1 MNRLIKM
8 AWRNIWRNK
17 RRTLITAA
25 SIFFA
30 VFFAIIMRSIQ
41 LGTYGH
47 MIKQSIEMFTG
58 YLQVQ
63 NNEYFDEKSLDNSM
77 EFNHELINLII
88 NTQGVKIAV
97 PRVESFVLA
106 STGHQSKGIMVSGID
121 IKKEK
126 LLSNPEHYVIHY
138 KLTPAITKKIINE
151 LTFSDK
157 QIELLKLHENSYYN
171 NTDRIALDLGLSHND
186 FEPFRETFEK
196 HSAFKGG
203 FLDENDDGVLVSS
216 KLAQFLRT
224 NVGDTIVLIGQGY
237 HGSSAAG
244 LFPVR
249 GIVKVPSPDLDNKL
263 IYMTLAKSQEF
274 FSLGNRLTSIV
285 VNITD
290 ADEMLAIQA
299 NISNKLTETELV
311 VKNWYEV
318 NPILKQQIE
327 SDDKSGQM
335 FVGIL
340 YFIIFFGIFGT
351 VLMMITERKREFGV
365 MVAIGMRKR
374 MLATVVIIEMFFL
387 GLVGTLSGMI
397 AVIPLII
404 WFNINPIRMTGEV
417 AKMYED
423 MGFDPIM
430 PTALIGNYFTW
441 QGVII
446 IIMVLLACY
455 IPLKKIR
462 KMKVMESLR
471 D

>member
-1 MNRLIKM
+1 M

-17 RRTLITAA
+17 RRTLISAA

-30 VFFAIIMRSIQ
+30 VFFAIIMRSFQ

-47 MIKQSIEMFTG
+47 MIKQSIEMFSG

-63 NNEYFDEKSLDNSM
+63 NIDYFDEKTLDNSL
-77 EFNHELINLII
+77 EFSNEMLKKI
-88 NTQGVKIAV
+88 NTTNGVKISV

-121 IKKEK
+121 VNKER

-138 KLTPAITKKIINE
+138 KLTPLITQKIIDE
-151 LTFSDK
+151 LSFTKK
-157 QIELLKLHENSYYN
+157 QIELLKLHENSFYN
-171 NTDRIALDLGLSHND
+171 NTDRIALDLGLTHD
-186 FEPFRETFEK
+186 GFESFRKVFEK
-196 HSAFKGG
+196 HSAFKGEY
-203 FLDENDDGVLVSS
+203 LSENDDGVLVSS
-216 KLAQFLRT
+216 KLATFLRA

-249 GIVKVPSPDLDNKL
+249 GIVKVPSPELDNKL

-274 FSLGNRLTSIV
+274 FSLGNRITSIV
-285 VNITD
+285 VNIKNT
-290 ADEMLAIQA
+290 DEMLAVQSA
-299 NISNKLTETELV
+299 LTNRLNENELA
-311 VKNWYEV
+311 VKNWEQV

-327 SDDKSGQM
+327 GDNKSGQM

-365 MVAIGMRKR
+365 MVAIGMRKKI
-374 MLATVVIIEMFFL
+374 LATIVIIEMFFL
-387 GLVGTLSGMI
+387 GLIGTISGML
-397 AVIPLII
+397 AVIPLIV
-404 WFNINPIRMTGEV
+404 WYNINPIKVTGET

-423 MGFDPIM
+423 MGFDPVM
-430 PTALIGNYFTW
+430 PTAAIGHYFTW

-446 IIMVLLACY
+446 LIMVLLACY

-471 D
+471 A